1 MPSEL
6 NGLKVFSGTS
16 HPALA
21 ASVCDYLGIE
31 PGRAQVFKFSNDNTF
46 VQYEE
51 NIRAQDV
58 FIIQTFAH
66 PVNDR
71 IMELLIM
78 IDAARRASA
87 GRITVVVPYFAYGR
101 SDKKDQPRVPITARL
116 IANLIETSGA
126 DRVLTVDLHAGQIQ
140 GFFNIPMDE
149 LTAETMLA
157 RHFKERAIDDLVVVA
172 TDVGGGKHARNMA
185 RHLDTSMAI
194 VEKMRVGNSDRVEA
208 VNLIGEVE
216 GRNALIV
223 DEEISTGGTVVA
235 TAEALV
241 EHGAKD
247 IYCCATHAVYAGRA
261 TSVLESS
268 ADTGDRSDGHA
279 AAVGGGGGQQ
289 DSNAVGGAAAGR
301 GDPTHP
307 YRDLR
312 GRHVRGVERSRG
324 VGAGGGRLRGLIQGM
339 QLSCWD

>member
-1 MPSEL
+1 MPNE
-6 NGLKVFSGTS
+6 LKVFSGTA
-16 HPALA
+16 HPMLA
-21 ASVCDYLGIE
+21 RAVCDYLGVE
-31 PGRAQVFKFSNDNTF
+31 QGRAQVFKFSNDNTF
-46 VQYEE
+46 VQYQE

-78 IDAARRASA
+78 LDAARRASA

-116 IANLIETSGA
+116 IANLIEVSGA

-149 LTAETMLA
+149 LTADAMLA
-157 RHFKERAIDDLVVVA
+157 RHFKDRAIGDLVVVA

-194 VEKMRVGNSDRVEA
+194 VEKMRAGNNDRVEA

-223 DEEISTGGTVVA
+223 DDEIGTGGTVVA

-247 IYCCATHAVYAGRA
+247 IYCCATHAVYAGQATSLLERSPIREIVVTDTLPLSEEARA
-261 TSVLESS
+261 TKTGTLSVAPLLGE
-268 ADTGDRSDGHA
+268 AIRRIHTGTS
-279 AAVGGGGGQQ
+279 
-289 DSNAVGGAAAGR
+289 
-301 GDPTHP
+301 
-307 YRDLR
+307 
-312 GRHVRGVERSRG
+312 
-324 VGAGGGRLRGLIQGM
+324 VGAMFEEWDAPVELAPVAGGSEG
-339 QLSCWD
+339 